1 MDDAENEDPKEED
14 LYSVARDGRVEDI
27 PRMLR
32 EHGGLRS
39 SSLRIESLGVA
50 VTPLHVAADGATVR
64 ALIAAGADPHGGVQ
78 GWTPLHQASH
88 DGRLEAARALLEA
101 GAKVKRV
108 RKGTQ
113 EQPLH
118 RAALGGHADLIQLL
132 VERGAD
138 IEAQARLGTRPLHHA
153 STPEAT
159 EALLRAGADA
169 TARDVLGAT
178 ALDLALQRGDAG
190 SVRLLEEAGGSWGR
204 RPFRYEPERAQVGLM
219 RMDTGYESSYT
230 HDIFPAIVIG
240 HADSTLAPY
249 LAGDCRGLEGVL
261 PHPNWFVEMSLR
273 VGGTPPREA
282 GVMGLMLRLE
292 QNAAHALQAPV
303 RLLRG
308 LRRSYSGSKEEFP
321 LLDPAMKSREQELT
335 REALSLLHQEVSACY
350 RLPVFDWGLESFV
363 RLEETDLVRTF
374 AGWRV
379 VGHRPLPEGPIEEG
393 ARWFYEPD
401 QSRRAEDVTLTS
413 EVLSTLQ
420 ACCER
425 FLGRTLPAPRAWLVW
440 QNSR

>member
-1 MDDAENEDPKEED
+1 MNDGENEEPKEED
-14 LYSVARDGRVEDI
+14 LYSVAMEGRVEDI
-27 PRMLR
+27 PRVLR

-39 SSLRIESLGVA
+39 SSLKLESLGVA

-64 ALIAAGADPHGGVQ
+64 ALLAVGADPHGGVQ
-78 GWTPLHQASH
+78 GWTPLHQAAH
-88 DGRLEAARALLEA
+88 DGRLEAARALLDA

-108 RKGTQ
+108 RKGTE

-118 RAALGGHADLIQLL
+118 RAALGGHADLIRLL

-138 IEAQARLGTRPLHHA
+138 VAAQARLGARPLHYA

-159 EALLRAGADA
+159 EALLRAGADPS
-169 TARDVLGAT
+169 ARDVLGAT

-190 SVRLLEEAGGSWGR
+190 SVRLLEDAGCPRGTH
-204 RPFRYEPERAQVGLM
+204 PFRYEPERAQVGLM
-219 RMDTGYESSYT
+219 RMDIGYETSYE
-230 HDIFPAIVIG
+230 HDILPAIVIG
-240 HADSTLAPY
+240 HTAPTLEPY

-273 VGGTPPREA
+273 VGGTPPREV

-292 QNAAHALQAPV
+292 QNAAQALQAPA

-308 LRRSYSGSKEEFP
+308 LRRFHTGLQEEFS
-321 LLDPAMKSREQELT
+321 LLEPSMKTGGQELT

-350 RLPVFDWGLESFV
+350 RLPAFDWGLESFV

-379 VGHRPLPEGPIEEG
+379 VGHRPIPEGPIEEG

-401 QSRRAEDVTLTS
+401 QSRRAEDVTLTP

-425 FLGRTLPAPRAWLVW
+425 FLGRTLPPPRAWLVW
-440 QNSR
+440 ENSR